1 MRIYT
6 LGFSHKSAEEFFDI
20 LRDSGVRRVVDIRRS
35 NTNQLAGFSKK
46 DDLRYFLQVILD
58 MPYTHELAL
67 APSAD
72 LMHAYRHDEV
82 GFDEFSK
89 QLREKHLWAFSVGL
103 SGVPG
108 GNVVDPVRVG
118 PVLLRINPIDETT
131 FAGRLEPRELSLR
144 ERSVARLGGAQE
156 GDYRDWDEIR
166 RWSRSVSDMAKTL

>member
-1 MRIYT
+1 MVVWASRHGATKEVADVVREELSNGGHEVALKEASEVTTLDNYEGVVLGSAVYLTQWVDTMRR
-6 LGFSHKSAEEFFDI
+6 F
-20 LRDSGVRRVVDIRRS
+20 V
-35 NTNQLAGFSKK
+35 SK
-46 DDLRYFLQVILD
+46 
-58 MPYTHELAL
+58 
-67 APSAD
+67 
-72 LMHAYRHDEV
+72 
-82 GFDEFSK
+82 FSK

>member
-1 MRIYT
+1 MTILVVWASRHGATKEVADVVREELSNGGHEVTLKEASEVTTLDNYDGVVLGSAVYLTQWVDTMRR
-6 LGFSHKSAEEFFDI
+6 F
-20 LRDSGVRRVVDIRRS
+20 V
-35 NTNQLAGFSKK
+35 SK
-46 DDLRYFLQVILD
+46 
-58 MPYTHELAL
+58 
-67 APSAD
+67 
-72 LMHAYRHDEV
+72 
-82 GFDEFSK
+82 FSK

>member
-20 LRDSGVRRVVDIRRS
+20 LRESGVRRVVDIRRS
-35 NTNQLAGFSKK
+35 NTNQLAGFTKK
-46 DDLRYFLQVILD
+46 DDLRYFLRVILE

-89 QLREKHLWAFSVGL
+89 KLREEYDAGEVSSLDRSLFDDA
-103 SGVPG
+103 
-108 GNVVDPVRVG
+108 
-118 PVLLRINPIDETT
+118 VLLCSEADPSTCH
-131 FAGRLEPRELSLR
+131 RL
-144 ERSVARLGGAQE
+144 VAAEYLAE
-156 GDYRDWDEIR
+156 VWDDVEI
-166 RWSRSVSDMAKTL
+166 VHL

>member
-20 LRDSGVRRVVDIRRS
+20 LRESGVRRVVDIRRS
-35 NTNQLAGFSKK
+35 NTNQLAGFTKK
-46 DDLRYFLQVILD
+46 DDLRYFLRVILD

-89 QLREKHLWAFSVGL
+89 QLREEYDAGDVSSLDRSLFDDA
-103 SGVPG
+103 
-108 GNVVDPVRVG
+108 
-118 PVLLRINPIDETT
+118 VLLCSEADPSTCH
-131 FAGRLEPRELSLR
+131 RL
-144 ERSVARLGGAQE
+144 VAAEYLAE
-156 GDYRDWDEIR
+156 VWDDVEI
-166 RWSRSVSDMAKTL
+166 VHL